1 MQLTGVEMKKLA
13 SVIAGLLLAGQSLN
27 AMANADRAMDLYLNQ
42 DYAQAFK
49 LFQKTAHLGH
59 GKSQFNLGVQY
70 LRGQGVAQ
78 DPILAYAYLAVAIEN
93 GFLTARQALKTV
105 ERRLTPAQ
113 MENAQAKANE
123 LIGLYGK
130 NGSENIRYALPFDRD
145 YNPTPKR
152 TENPEAKY
160 PSSLFN
166 KGIPGMA
173 RYLFD
178 IDRNGIVRDV
188 QLLQSYPSEEFAESV
203 LDKLENSR
211 YQILKVGGSLRK
223 FSQAQFGVV
232 FKRTDIPEETLKQ
245 LEAKHKK
252 LLAQAKRG
260 NTKSQA
266 ELADMLELMSDDDM
280 LKVAYLPK
288 DSVASSNG
296 VANLLASNAE
306 EFTETPELNEDF
318 YNFNYLVWLDKQGK
332 TIRYEATGD
341 YKAPK
346 ELDKLAVK
354 TMQNWQVLVSG
365 DEQSEYGPFLAEF
378 FYNNEA
384 RNNTY
389 SNYINRQNVRLKQI
403 IAKPREEMPSYWRL
417 KAAQGGD
424 FASLMLLGAG
434 CNLRILGTAA
444 DLGHTPAQTLAAK
457 CILQKA
463 DASKEL
469 LSQAR
474 EWLGDAAEKGDY
486 IAMRELAG
494 IYARES
500 HNQGELNY
508 AIELTKLV
516 VDEKDDPWAYEY
528 MAAAY
533 AKLGQFEEAIDMQ
546 EKAVKEAWD
555 KDYFVDAAKA
565 RLAAYENSKLGTW

>member
-13 SVIAGLLLAGQSLN
+13 SVIAGILLVGQSFS
-27 AMANADRAMDLYLNQ
+27 ASANADRAMDLYLNQ

-70 LRGQGVAQ
+70 LRGQGVPQ
-78 DPILAYAYLAVAIEN
+78 DPVLAYAYLAVAIEN

-105 ERRLTPAQ
+105 ERRLTPTQTKA
-113 MENAQAKANE
+113 AKTKADE
-123 LIGLYGK
+123 LIGFYGK
-130 NGSENIRYALPFDRD
+130 AGSKNIRYALPFGRA
-145 YNPTPKR
+145 YNPPPKR

-160 PSSLFN
+160 PGSLF
-166 KGIPGMA
+166 KEGIPGMA

-178 IDRNGIVRDV
+178 IDRNGIVRDM
-188 QLLQSYPSEEFAESV
+188 QLLQSYPTDEFAQSV
-203 LDKLENSR
+203 REKLENSR
-211 YQILKVGGSLRK
+211 YQILKVGGTLRK
-223 FSQAQFGVV
+223 FSQAQFSGM
-232 FKRTDIPEETLKQ
+232 FKRTDIPEETRKKLASKHKQ
-245 LEAKHKK
+245 LLAK
-252 LLAQAKRG
+252 AKRG
-260 NTKSQA
+260 NGKAQA
-266 ELADMLELMSDDDM
+266 ELADMLELMSDDNM
-280 LKVAYLPK
+280 LKVAYLP
-288 DSVASSNG
+288 DDTVSSSQG
-296 VANLLASNAE
+296 EANLLASNADNFSNNTQLE
-306 EFTETPELNEDF
+306 EDF
-318 YNFNYLVWLDKQGK
+318 YNFAYLVWLDKQGN
-332 TIRYEATGD
+332 TLRFEATGD

-346 ELDKLAVK
+346 ELDELAVK
-354 TMQNWQVLVSG
+354 TMNNWHVLVSG
-365 DEQSEYGPFLAEF
+365 DEQAEYGPFLAEF
-378 FYNNEA
+378 FYNNET

-389 SNYINRQNVRLKQI
+389 SNYLNRQNVKLKKI

-424 FASLMLLGAG
+424 FASLMLLGSG

-457 CILQKA
+457 CVLQKTNA
-463 DASKEL
+463 NKEQL
-469 LSQAR
+469 NQAK
-474 EWLGDAAEKGDY
+474 EWLTAASEQGDY

-494 IYARES
+494 VYARDS

-508 AIELTKLV
+508 AIELTKKV

>member
-1 MQLTGVEMKKLA
+1 MKKLA

-188 QLLQSYPSEEFAESV
+188 QLLQSYPSDEFAESV

-306 EFTETPELNEDF
+306 EFTETPELSEDF

-533 AKLGQFEEAIDMQ
+533 AKLGQFDEAVDMQ

>member
-13 SVIAGLLLAGQSLN
+13 SVIAGVLLASQSVC
-27 AMANADRAMDLYLNQ
+27 ASANADRAMDLYLNQ
-42 DYAQAFK
+42 NYAQAFK

-93 GFLTARQALKTV
+93 GFLTAKQALKTV
-105 ERRLTPAQ
+105 ERRLTPEQ
-113 MENAQAKANE
+113 MKTAETKANE

-130 NGSENIRYALPFDRD
+130 AGSENIRYALPFGRD

-188 QLLQSYPSEEFAESV
+188 QLLQSYPSDEFAESV
-203 LDKLENSR
+203 LEKLENSR

-223 FSQAQFGVV
+223 FSQAQFGGV

-245 LEAKHKK
+245 LETKHKK

-260 NTKSQA
+260 NTKAQA

-280 LKVAYLPK
+280 LKVAYLAK
-288 DSVASSNG
+288 DDVANSVG
-296 VANLLASNAE
+296 EANLLASNAE
-306 EFTETPELNEDF
+306 PFSTTNSLNEDF
-318 YNFNYLVWLDKQGK
+318 YNFNYLVWLDKQGN

-341 YKAPK
+341 YRAP
-346 ELDKLAVK
+346 EILEQRAIS
-354 TMQNWQVLVSG
+354 TMQKWQVLVSG
-365 DEQSEYGPFLAEF
+365 GEQQEYGPFLAEF
-378 FYNNEA
+378 FYNNES

-389 SNYINRQNVRLKQI
+389 SNYINRQNVKLKQI
-403 IAKPREEMPSYWRL
+403 KAKPREELPSYWRL

-434 CNLRILGTAA
+434 CNLHILGTAA

-457 CILQKA
+457 CILQKSN
-463 DASKEL
+463 ASKEL
-469 LSQAR
+469 LNQAR
-474 EWLGDAAEKGDY
+474 GWLADAAEQGDY

-494 IYARES
+494 VYARES

-533 AKLGQFEEAIDMQ
+533 AKLGQFEEAVDMQ
-546 EKAVKEAWD
+546 EKAVEEAWD